1 MRPFPWIAV
10 VAKTVVKPAIPRL
23 LLVLLFSFLALA
35 QTISPVPQIA
45 NPLVPTA
52 VVPGSPAFTLTVNG
66 TGFVSGS
73 TVYWNGSPRNT
84 TYVSAAQMTVAINAS
99 DVATATS
106 GLVTVHNPAGAIS
119 NTALLLVTNPASTLA
134 FGSAQINSYS
144 GDVLA
149 ADFNGDGNPDLLVNM
164 RSSAAVV
171 IGNGDGSFQSPV
183 LYNYSGNS
191 QSNGGGTL
199 LADFNGDGLPD
210 VGAPTFNP
218 LELQILLDNQDGI
231 LQSEQPL
238 NLSTDTAF
246 YDSTATGDLN
256 GDGILDVVFSA
267 NGSVGIA
274 FGNGNGTFQSP
285 VYIPLPQNSTS
296 VAVADFNRD
305 GIPDIAAALDNYAGI
320 SIFLGNGDGTF
331 QSPVNYNSG
340 IAVAYLTAADLN
352 GDGYPDLIGSDINSN
367 SFYVMLNAGNG
378 TFLPSVNYHGPQG
391 DVEFGG
397 IAVGDMNADGTPDI
411 VLQAATFCS
420 NNCIEIYF
428 GNGDGTLQ
436 PATLYGIRQDIGGGQ
451 EGEISLADFNH
462 DGKLDVGTPTPGG
475 PYLMVQTPGPAPT
488 LDPGVLS
495 FAPQLVGSQSPAQS
509 ITFLQPGST
518 AITINS
524 ITPSGDFQTDG
535 GCVGYVLNPGN
546 TRCTLNV
553 YFAPMAAGPRTG
565 SLTIQSSGGTQ
576 YVSLSG
582 TGVTGLSVS
591 VSPAALSFPMQAL
604 NTMSSY
610 QNVNITNTGSGFVNF
625 VNIGV
630 VGSDAADF
638 PIINLCG
645 STLAAGA
652 NCIVEVAFR
661 PTGTGTRAA
670 SLSISD
676 NATGSPQTVPVSGAG
691 TALHI
696 SNEVLDF
703 GNIAVGSSSSLILTL
718 RNLGSRSISVSQIAF
733 VGGNGRY
740 YSQVNDC
747 ASGIAPR
754 GSCTITVTFTPGTK
768 GQLNALLSF
777 TTNGTGSESASTVF
791 LRGGGR

>member
-1 MRPFPWIAV
+1 MRLFFA
-10 VAKTVVKPAIPRL
+10 L
-23 LLVLLFSFLALA
+23 LLCTVAAVA
-35 QTISPVPQIA
+35 QTSPVPQIA

-52 VVPGSPAFTLTVNG
+52 VVPGSLAFTLTVNG

-73 TVYWNGSPRNT
+73 TVYWNGSPRTT
-84 TYVSAAQMTVAINAS
+84 TYVSAAQLTAAINGS

-106 GLVTVHNPAGAIS
+106 GVVTVHNPAGVIS
-119 NTALLLVTNPASTLA
+119 NTALLLVTNPVSNLA

-144 GDVLA
+144 GDVLT
-149 ADFNGDGNPDLLVNM
+149 ADFNGDGNPDLLVNL
-164 RSSAAVV
+164 RTSAAVV
-171 IGNGDGSFQSPV
+171 IGNGDGSFQFPV

-218 LELQILLDNQDGI
+218 LEMQILLDNQDGI

-246 YDSTATGDLN
+246 YDSIATGDLN
-256 GDGILDVVFSA
+256 GDGIPDVVFSA

-274 FGNGNGTFQSP
+274 FGSGNGTFQAP

-320 SIFLGNGDGTF
+320 SIFLGKGDGTF
-331 QSPVNYNSG
+331 QLPVNYNSG

-352 GDGYPDLIGSDINSN
+352 RDGYPDLIGSDINSN

-397 IAVGDMNADGTPDI
+397 IAVGDMNADGAPDV

-420 NNCIEIYF
+420 SNCIEVYF

-509 ITFLQPGST
+509 VTFLQPGST

-524 ITPSGDFQTDG
+524 NTPTGDFQTDG
-535 GCVGYVLNPGN
+535 GCVGSVLNPGN
-546 TRCTLNV
+546 TRCTFNV
-553 YFAPMAAGPRTG
+553 YFSPTAAGLRTG

-582 TGVTGLSVS
+582 TGITGLSVS

-610 QNVNITNTGSGFVNF
+610 QNVNITNTGSQTVNF
-625 VNIGV
+625 SGINTAGTNA
-630 VGSDAADF
+630 GDF
-638 PIINLCG
+638 PIVNLCG
-645 STLAAGA
+645 STLATGA

-661 PTGTGTRAA
+661 PTATGARAA
-670 SLSISD
+670 SLSIAD
-676 NATGSPQTVPVSGAG
+676 NTTGSPQTVPLAG
-691 TALHI
+691 TGSALHV

-703 GNIAVGSSSSLILTL
+703 GSIALGSSSSLVLTL

-740 YSQVNDC
+740 YSQVNSC
-747 ASGIAPR
+747 AAGIAPR
-754 GSCTITVTFTPGTK
+754 GNCTITVTFTPETK

-777 TTNGTGSESASTVF
+777 MTNGTGSESASTVS
-791 LRGGGR
+791 LRGGGH